1 MIEFLIFGPLLGSL
15 ISGLMYRSIGENVAI
30 ILATSIVIVGAIISW
45 IVFLDVIPI
54 ENGSRVVFD
63 WITSGALNSA
73 WAVKVDSLVKVMLV
87 VVLSVSS
94 LVHLYSIGYMRNDH
108 NWNSEEKYKARFF
121 SYLSFFTFAML
132 VLVSADNL
140 LQLFFGWEGVGV
152 ASYLLIGFY
161 FKKPSANN
169 AAMKAFIV
177 NRVGDFGFRSF

>member
-1 MIEFLIFGPLLGSL
+1 
-15 ISGLMYRSIGENVAI
+15 MYRSLGEDIATI
-30 ILATSIVIVGAIISW
+30 FTTSIVIIGALISW
-45 IVFLDVIPI
+45 IIFLDIMPVENDTRVI
-54 ENGSRVVFD
+54 FD
-63 WITSGALNSA
+63 WITSGALNSQ

-94 LVHLYSIGYMRNDH
+94 LVHLYSLGYMRHDH
-108 NWNSEEKYKARFF
+108 NWNSEDKYKARFF

-132 VLVSADNL
+132 VLVSSDNL

-161 FKKPSANN
+161 FKKPTANN

-177 NRVGDFGFRSF
+177 NRVGDFGFLIGIFLIFYHSCSINF